1 MVKAMKVFI
10 SYSTASDQIVALR
23 LQTLAAVYGLTIYV
37 PPATTRQTPNPAISA
52 DVQQKLQES
61 DVVLAVMM
69 HNPAAA
75 AVSEMNW
82 ALATGKLL
90 IPIVSPFIPHEHYAR
105 FQPHFLVNPSDPSQT
120 EGAIVRFLAEK
131 QQAEQTKTA
140 LLALAT
146 LALGLFLFS
155 SDSK

>member
-1 MVKAMKVFI
+1 MKIFI
-10 SYSTASDQIVALR
+10 SYGTASDQIVALR

-52 DVQQKLQES
+52 EVQQKLQES

-69 HNPAAA
+69 HSPAAS

-82 ALATGKLL
+82 AFATGKLL
-90 IPIVSPFIPHEHYAR
+90 IPIVSPFVPHEYYAQ
-105 FQPHFLVNPSDPSQT
+105 FQPHFVVNPSDPSQT
-120 EGAIVRFLAEK
+120 EGAIVRFLADK

-146 LALGLFLFS
+146 LALALFLFP
-155 SDSK
+155 SDTK